1 VLFLQLLLNGL
12 AAGALYALMAVGFA
26 LIYNATRMLHLAH
39 GAVFTFGG
47 YALYVLHIRLGLHF
61 AVALVLSVLLTAFFG
76 ALNELLVYRPLRRRG
91 SSHAAILIAS
101 IGILTLCQA
110 IFALSFGTTTLNMH
124 QGALSTFEVGGLVL
138 TELHVMAAG
147 ASIIIFPLLQWF
159 LVRTRHG
166 RAMRALADN
175 PRLAVIYGIDTD
187 RFYVMI
193 FALGSALAAVSVAL
207 SAFDVGVRP
216 EMGFSI
222 MFVALIAVI
231 VGGIGY
237 LPGAAA
243 GGLLLGLLQNLSL
256 WPLSSQWQEVVLF
269 GALIAFL
276 VFRPEGIFGHLQ
288 VTRRA

>member
-1 VLFLQLLLNGL
+1 VLFLQLLVNGL

-39 GAVFTFGG
+39 GAVFAFGG
-47 YALYVLHIRLGLHF
+47 YALYVFKIKLGLHF
-61 AVALVLSVLLTAFFG
+61 VMALALAVPLTALFG
-76 ALNELLVYRPLRRRG
+76 MLSEILVYRPLRRRG

-101 IGILTLCQA
+101 IGILTLFQA
-110 IFALSFGTTTLNMH
+110 LFALTFGTTTLNMH
-124 QGALSTFEVGGLVL
+124 QGALATFEVGGLVL
-138 TELHVMAAG
+138 TELHVMAAA

-159 LVRTRHG
+159 LVGTRYG
-166 RAMRALADN
+166 RALRALADN
-175 PRLAVIYGIDTD
+175 PRLAVVYGIDTE
-187 RFYVMI
+187 RFYLVI
-193 FALGSALAAVSVAL
+193 FALGSALAGVSVSV
-207 SAFDVGVRP
+207 SAYDIGVRP

-243 GGLLLGLLQNLSL
+243 GGVLLGLLQNLSL

-276 VFRPEGIFGHLQ
+276 VFRPQGIFGHMQ

>member
-1 VLFLQLLLNGL
+1 LLFLQLLLNGL

-47 YALYVLHIRLGLHF
+47 YALYVFSIKLGLPF
-61 AVALVLSVLLTAFFG
+61 LLALLVSVLLTALFG
-76 ALNELLVYRPLRRRG
+76 MLNELLVYRPLRRRG

-101 IGILTLCQA
+101 IGILTLFQA
-110 IFALSFGTTTLNMH
+110 LFALAFGTTTLNMH
-124 QGALSTFEVGGLVL
+124 EGALSTFEVGGLIL
-138 TELHVMAAG
+138 TDLHIMAAV
-147 ASIIIFPLLQWF
+147 ASIVIFPLLQWF
-159 LVRTRHG
+159 LVRTRYG
-166 RAMRALADN
+166 RALRALADN
-175 PRLAVIYGIDTD
+175 PRLAAIYGIDTD
-187 RFYVMI
+187 RFYLVI
-193 FALGSALAAVSVAL
+193 FALGSALAGVSVAV
-207 SAFDVGVRP
+207 SSFDVGVRP

-243 GGLLLGLLQNLSL
+243 GGVLLGVLQNLSL

-276 VFRPEGIFGHLQ
+276 VLRPQGLFGHLL

>member
-1 VLFLQLLLNGL
+1 
-12 AAGALYALMAVGFA
+12 MAVGFA

-47 YALYVLHIRLGLHF
+47 YALYVAHVKLGVPFVL
-61 AVALVLSVLLTAFFG
+61 ALLVSVLLTAAFG
-76 ALNELLVYRPLRRRG
+76 MLNELLVYRPLRRRG

-101 IGILTLCQA
+101 IGILTLFQA
-110 IFALSFGTTTLNMH
+110 LFALIFGTTTLNMH
-124 QGALSTFEVGGLVL
+124 EGALSTFDVGGLVL
-138 TELHVMAAG
+138 TELHVMAAVV
-147 ASIIIFPLLQWF
+147 SIVIFPLLQWF
-159 LVRTRHG
+159 LTATRYG
-166 RAMRALADN
+166 QALRALADN

-187 RFYVMI
+187 RFYLII
-193 FALGSALAAVSVAL
+193 FALGSALAAVSVSL
-207 SAFDVGVRP
+207 SAFDQGVRP

-243 GGLLLGLLQNLSL
+243 GGMVLGLLQNLSL
-256 WPLSSQWQEVVLF
+256 WQLSSQWQEIVLF

-288 VTRRA
+288 VTRKA